1 MNRIERP
8 KSLTELV
15 FEEIKDEIVTGQL
28 AMGEM
33 LSETRIATR
42 LDVSRTPVR
51 EAFARL
57 ELEGLVQSRPQRGTF
72 VLTMGNGEL
81 QDICDTRVCL
91 ETGALRAAFERAR
104 TDLIAALQAIVTE
117 MARARDAD
125 ATADYLRLDAEY
137 HEAILTASRN
147 PFMVDAY
154 MTIAA
159 KMSVLRNK
167 LGNHPDHM
175 RKSFDE
181 HCRLIELLEA
191 EDLSAATDLLVSH
204 IGRKEGSYWSI
215 PATE

>member
-15 FEEIKDEIVTGQL
+15 FEGLKAEIVTGQL
-28 AMGEM
+28 EMGEM

-42 LDVSRTPVR
+42 LEVSRTPVR

-57 ELEGLVQSRPQRGTF
+57 ELEGLVESRPQRGTF
-72 VLTMGNGEL
+72 VLTMGNREL

-91 ETGALRAAFERAR
+91 ETGALRTAFERAR
-104 TDLIAALQAIVTE
+104 ADLIAALRRILVE
-117 MARARDAD
+117 MSRARRED
-125 ATADYLRLDAEY
+125 ATAEYLRLDAEY

-147 PFMVDAY
+147 PFMLDAY

-167 LGNHPDHM
+167 LGDHPDHM

-181 HCRLIELLEA
+181 HRRLIELLEA
-191 EDLSAATDLLVSH
+191 GDLPAATKMLVSH
-204 IGRKEGSYWSI
+204 IGRKEGSYWNI
-215 PATE
+215 PASK

>member
-15 FEEIKDEIVTGQL
+15 FEGLKDEIVTGQL
-28 AMGEM
+28 EMGEM
-33 LSETRIATR
+33 LSETRIANR

-57 ELEGLVQSRPQRGTF
+57 ELEGLVVSRPQRGTF
-72 VLTMGNGEL
+72 VLTMGNREL

-91 ETGALRAAFERAR
+91 ETGALRAAFDRAR
-104 TDLIAALQAIVTE
+104 PELITALRAIFAE
-117 MARARDAD
+117 MTRARAEDR
-125 ATADYLRLDAEY
+125 TTDYLRLDAEY
-137 HEAILTASRN
+137 HEAILLAAHN
-147 PFMVDAY
+147 PFLRDAY

-167 LGNHPDHM
+167 LGDHPDHM

-181 HCRLIELLEA
+181 HSRLIELLEA
-191 EDLSAATDLLVSH
+191 EDLPAATELLVSH
-204 IGRKEGSYWSI
+204 IGRKEGSYWNI